1 MVVLYVITLS
11 PLVEELR
18 DADTTLLS
26 PLYINDAAFDGLMR
40 RSMAQIR
47 LSMDQGPDWGYLPGS
62 AKSLFISGK
71 MKDKKTDRWELEQA

>member
-1 MVVLYVITLS
+1 MIVLYGNTLP

-47 LSMDQGPDWGYLPGS
+47 LSMDQGPDWAYLPGS
-62 AKSLFISGK
+62 AKSLFIAGK
-71 MKDKKTDRWELEQA
+71 TKDKKTDRWELEQA